1 MSEKKKK
8 EDEETQKQGEK
19 DEQQKKDDWW
29 RRKKETILGK
39 MIFCGG
45 ADEQRKGVDNLIKR
59 FKENN
64 EENGKHFWRQET
76 FST

>member
-1 MSEKKKK
+1 
-8 EDEETQKQGEK
+8 
-19 DEQQKKDDWW
+19 
-29 RRKKETILGK
+29 

>member
-1 MSEKKKK
+1 MENEENFAKEEKI
-8 EDEETQKQGEK
+8 EVRNRE
-19 DEQQKKDDWW
+19 W
-29 RRKKETILGK
+29 RKKKETILGK

-64 EENGKHFWRQET
+64 EENGKHFWRQER